1 MSQIDEQARDEW
13 VQAIE
18 SLVSEVEKWAATR
31 GWQAVRET
39 QQFQEEGLGAYT
51 APVLTVQA
59 PRAKMVLEPAA
70 RFAAGSDG
78 RVDLY
83 DWPSLNRLLLKR
95 KGAQWQLHTDAGI
108 PWPRPWSEEAF
119 EELARLL
126 GEAA

>member
-18 SLVSEVEKWAATR
+18 SLVSEVERWAAAR
-31 GWQAVRET
+31 GWQAVRES
-39 QQFQEEGLGAYT
+39 QEFREEGLGAYT
-51 APVLTVQA
+51 APVLTIQA
-59 PRAKMVLEPAA
+59 PRAKMVLEPAG
-70 RFAAGSDG
+70 RFAADSDG

-95 KGAQWQLHTDAGI
+95 KGTGWRLHTEAGI
-108 PWPRPWSEEAF
+108 PWPREWSETAF
-119 EELARLL
+119 EEIARLL